1 MAASMTILA
10 RLSPYVR
17 LAHDYHPPPGFALP
31 RRRINDH
38 ALLYFRQGT
47 GCFVIGGVSHA
58 IAPGTVF
65 LVRPDAVHSFTCAD
79 SPVQMLNL
87 HFDPVQKSGCEKI
100 RYTRPFAAPN
110 PRRQIETLSTDPH
123 ASDYLPARMP
133 VVATASYERLFHVIL
148 HAFSL
153 RDAADELAL
162 KGGVIEL
169 LALLFRQARA
179 QSVSPRLARHLPKL
193 ERAGQFMAANLDRPL
208 TLADMA
214 RAAALSRT
222 HFAASFRAYHHQS
235 PARFHLRQRLE
246 KAATELIVGP
256 RSIKEVA
263 AAYGFQTVHHFSR
276 CFARQMGLPPAAYRA
291 VHGMVVD
298 E

>member
-1 MAASMTILA
+1 VSILS

-17 LAHDYHPPPGFALP
+17 LAHDFHPPAGEFALA

-38 ALLYFRQGT
+38 ALLYFRQGA
-47 GCFVIGGVSHA
+47 GRFVIGGGTHA

-65 LVRPDAVHSFTCAD
+65 VVRPDVPHSFDCTGG
-79 SPVQMLNL
+79 PVRMLNL
-87 HFDPVQKSGCEKI
+87 HFDLVQRPGGDKI
-100 RYTRPFAAPN
+100 RFARPFHAKN
-110 PRRQIETLSTDPH
+110 PRPGLETLSEDPE
-123 ASDYLPARMP
+123 AADFLPVRMA
-133 VVATASYERLFHVIL
+133 VVSTATYERLFHVIL

-153 RDAADELAL
+153 HDAADTLAL
-162 KGGVIEL
+162 KGGMIEL

-179 QSVSPRLARHLPKL
+179 QSVSPRLARHLPQL

-208 TLADMA
+208 TLAEMA

-235 PARFHLRQRLE
+235 PARFHLRQRIE

-256 RSIKEVA
+256 RSIKAVA
-263 AAYGFQTVHHFSR
+263 SAYGFQTVHHFSR

-291 VHGMVVD
+291 AHAPGPD
-298 E
+298 D

>member
-1 MAASMTILA
+1 VTILA

-17 LAHDYHPPPGFALP
+17 LAHDFHPPAGFALH

-38 ALLYFRQGT
+38 ALLYFRQGSGRFIVAGT
-47 GCFVIGGVSHA
+47 VHA
-58 IAPGTVF
+58 IVPGTVF
-65 LVRPDAVHSFTCAD
+65 FIRPDVPHSFVCD
-79 SPVQMLNL
+79 GGPVRMLNL
-87 HFDPVQKSGCEKI
+87 HFDLVQRPGCEKVT
-100 RYTRPFAAPN
+100 YFRPFQARN
-110 PRRQIETLSTDPH
+110 PRPGLETLSLDFQAP
-123 ASDYLPARMP
+123 DYLPTRIL
-133 VVATASYERLFHVIL
+133 VFSKTTYERLFQVIL
-148 HAFSL
+148 HAYSL
-153 RDAADELAL
+153 RDAADELGL
-162 KGGVIEL
+162 KSGVLEL

-179 QSVSPRLARHLPKL
+179 QSVSPQVARHLPQL

-208 TLADMA
+208 TLAEMA
-214 RAAALSRT
+214 GAAALSRA
-222 HFAASFRAYHHQS
+222 HFAASFRAYHQQS
-235 PARFHLRQRLE
+235 PARFHLRQRIE

-291 VHGMVVD
+291 AHAPGLD

>member
-1 MAASMTILA
+1 VTILA

-17 LAHDYHPPPGFALP
+17 LAHDFRPPPGFALP

-47 GCFVIGGVSHA
+47 GRFVLGGTSFA

-65 LVRPDAVHSFTCAD
+65 LVRPDVVHSFACEPGPA
-79 SPVQMLNL
+79 QMLNL
-87 HFDPVQKSGCEKI
+87 HFDLVQRAGCERI
-100 RYTRPFAAPN
+100 RYNRLFDAPN
-110 PRRQIETLSTDPH
+110 PRKEIETLSTDPR
-123 ASDYLPARMP
+123 AADYLPASMQ
-133 VVATASYERLFHVIL
+133 VVSTATYERLFHVIL

-162 KGGVIEL
+162 KGGMIEL

-208 TLADMA
+208 TLAEMA

-256 RSIKEVA
+256 RSIKAIA

-291 VHGMVVD
+291 AHGSGLD
-298 E
+298 D

>member
-1 MAASMTILA
+1 MTILA

-17 LAHDYHPPPGFALP
+17 LAHDFHPPPGFTMG

-47 GCFVIGGVSHA
+47 GRFFIGGTSHV

-65 LVRPDAVHSFTCAD
+65 VVRPDVVHSFTCAPA
-79 SPVQMLNL
+79 PVQMLNL
-87 HFDPVQKSGCEKI
+87 HFDLVQRAGCEKI
-100 RYTRPFAAPN
+100 RYSRLFDAPN
-110 PRRQIETLSTDPH
+110 PRRDLEILSADPH
-123 ASDYLPARMP
+123 AADYLPARMP
-133 VVATASYERLFHVIL
+133 VVSTATYERLFHVIL

-162 KGGVIEL
+162 KGGMIEL

-179 QSVSPRLARHLPKL
+179 QSVSHRLARHLPKL

-208 TLADMA
+208 TLAEMA

-222 HFAASFRAYHHQS
+222 HFAARFRAYHHQS

-291 VHGMVVD
+291 AHGSALD

>member
-1 MAASMTILA
+1 MNILA

-17 LAHDYHPPPGFALP
+17 LAHDFHVPPDFTLA

-38 ALLYFRQGT
+38 ALLYFERGS
-47 GCFVIGGVSHA
+47 GRFCIGAREHT
-58 IAPGTVF
+58 IAPGMVF
-65 LVRPDAVHSFTCAD
+65 VIRPDVPHAFTCEGAR
-79 SPVQMLNL
+79 MLNL
-87 HFDPVQKSGCEKI
+87 HFDLVQRPGCEKV
-100 RYTRPFAAPN
+100 RYGRPFKEPN
-110 PRRQIETLSTDPH
+110 PRPSLEVLSTDPH
-123 ASDYLPARMP
+123 AADFLPTRMT
-133 VVATASYERLFHVIL
+133 VVSPTTYERLFRVIL

-153 RDAADELAL
+153 RDAADTLAL
-162 KGGVIEL
+162 KAGMLEL

-179 QSVSPRLARHLPKL
+179 QSVSPRLARHLPQL

-208 TLADMA
+208 TLAEMA

-235 PARFHLRQRLE
+235 PARFHLRQRIE

-256 RSIKEVA
+256 RSIKDVA

-276 CFARQMGLPPAAYRA
+276 CFARHMGLPPAAYREA
-291 VHGMVVD
+291 HAPASD
-298 E
+298 D

>member
-1 MAASMTILA
+1 MTILA

-17 LAHDYHPPPGFALP
+17 LAHDFQPPPGFELAP
-31 RRRINDH
+31 RRINDH
-38 ALLYFRQGT
+38 ALLYFRQGA
-47 GCFVIGGVSHA
+47 GRFVIGGVSHV
-58 IAPGTVF
+58 IATGTVF
-65 LVRPDAVHSFTCAD
+65 VIRPDVAHSFTCAPC
-79 SPVQMLNL
+79 PVQMLNL
-87 HFDPVQKSGCEKI
+87 HFDLVQRAGSEKI
-100 RYTRPFAAPN
+100 RYSRPFDAPN
-110 PRRQIETLSTDPH
+110 PRRDLEILSTDPH
-123 ASDYLPARMP
+123 AADYLPARMP
-133 VVATASYERLFHVIL
+133 VVSTATYERLFHVIL

-162 KGGVIEL
+162 KGGLIEL

-208 TLADMA
+208 TLAEMA

-263 AAYGFQTVHHFSR
+263 SAYGFQTVHHFSR

-291 VHGMVVD
+291 AHGSFLD